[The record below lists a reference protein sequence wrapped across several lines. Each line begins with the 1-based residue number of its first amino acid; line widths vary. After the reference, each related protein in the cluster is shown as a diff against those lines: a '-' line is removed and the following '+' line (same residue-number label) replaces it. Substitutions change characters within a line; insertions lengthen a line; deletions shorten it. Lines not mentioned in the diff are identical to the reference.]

1 MQWARNGC
9 GSPGHPDQS
18 WHPILKNLY
27 WKTTMLEHLWWYIIK
42 ELQLVCPGN
51 PKPLH
56 VTGRV
61 SVVSHPPPT
70 PTHWWLWNPTVN
82 HIHICMRSLLTSLKR
97 AMPQRKFY
105 NTKSQYPVHPC
116 WAVINVHCGHLDNNG
131 CRIVQTKAQFDKIK
145 NILCNI
151 YLLLKWAD
159 FSGAL
164 QRQNPNIQKWN
175 MNNKQICEKLCESY
189 RERTICRLFMARTHR
204 MFMARTKT
212 QTLQW
217 LNNIQI
223 VHGYN
228 NTQAL

>member
-1 MQWARNGC
+1 
-9 GSPGHPDQS
+9 
-18 WHPILKNLY
+18 
-27 WKTTMLEHLWWYIIK
+27 
-42 ELQLVCPGN
+42 
-51 PKPLH
+51 
-56 VTGRV
+56 
-61 SVVSHPPPT
+61 
-70 PTHWWLWNPTVN
+70 
-82 HIHICMRSLLTSLKR
+82 
-97 AMPQRKFY
+97 MPQRKFY

-164 QRQNPNIQKWN
+164 QKQNPNIQKWN

-189 RERTICRLFMARTHR
+189 REGTICRLFMARTHR

-228 NTQAL
+228 NTQALWWFNNLQTVHHDNNITQTLQWLKTHRLFMARTTHILYNDRTTHALQTAIECTLYNDRTMHTLQWQNNTDFTMIEQHTDCSWLEQHWCYTDWK

>member
-1 MQWARNGC
+1 MWKPWASR
-9 GSPGHPDQS
+9 S
-18 WHPILKNLY
+18 
-27 WKTTMLEHLWWYIIK
+27 
-42 ELQLVCPGN
+42 ELASNFKKSVSKDNYVGALVVVYNQGASISLPRQPQTSACHWEGVSC
-51 PKPLH
+51 KPP
-56 VTGRV
+56 
-61 SVVSHPPPT
+61 PPPT